1 MIICCN
7 YGGILALVD
16 VEVVSSERALPD
28 HLLPLIQ
35 VRFEYFAVPLFRFLF
50 LLVYD
55 G

>member
-1 MIICCN
+1 
-7 YGGILALVD
+7 VD
-16 VEVVSSERALPD
+16 VEVVPSERALPVV
-28 HLLPLIQ
+28 Q